1 MKRRIQHLLN
11 AMQKLNLEA
20 ILIGSKANRMYLS
33 GFTGSSAMLYISH
46 KRQVIITD
54 FRYMEQVQ
62 QQCPDFA
69 SEDQKELGLYGTA
82 FKLAK
87 EDGVHCIGFEAE
99 HTSYSTYLTLVRDKD
114 FEFVPTEK
122 LVEGFRMFK
131 DELELEK
138 LRKAEAIGDLA
149 FKHIIQF
156 IEAGWK
162 TGLKENEVALELERV
177 MRQSGATGTS
187 FDSIVAAGAK
197 SSLPHAVPDDSLIK
211 AGDFVVMDFGCVYEG
226 YCSDMTRTIIVGEP
240 SRKQLEIYEKVLEA
254 QEAALKA
261 IKPGFKGCEIDEVA
275 RSIIR
280 EAGYGDYFGHGL
292 GHSVGIEI
300 HENPRFSMMDQT
312 IIEENMIMTVEP
324 GIYVPGLG
332 GVRIEDMVCVTKNGI
347 ENFTHSPKQLII
359 IR

>member
-1 MKRRIQHLLN
+1 MKRRINHLLK
-11 AMQKLNLEA
+11 AMEQLNLEA

-62 QQCPDFA
+62 SQCPDFI
-69 SEDQKELGLYGTA
+69 SKDQKNLGLYGTA
-82 FKLAK
+82 FMLAK
-87 EDGVHCIGFEAE
+87 EEGVHRIGFEAD
-99 HTSYSTYLTLVRDKD
+99 HTPYSTYLTLAKEKELA
-114 FEFVPTEK
+114 FIPTEK
-122 LVEGFRMFK
+122 LIEGFRQFK
-131 DELELEK
+131 DESELDK
-138 LRKAEAIGDLA
+138 LRQAEAIGDLA
-149 FKHIIQF
+149 FTHIVDF
-156 IEAGWK
+156 IEANWK
-162 TGLKENEVALELERV
+162 NGLKENEVALELERI
-177 MRQSGATGTS
+177 MRQKGATGTS

-211 AGDFVVMDFGCVYEG
+211 AGDFVVMDFGCIYEG
-226 YCSDMTRTIIVGEP
+226 YCSDMTRTVMVGEP

-261 IKPGFKGCEIDEVA
+261 IKPGYKGCEVDEIA

-280 EAGYGDYFGHGL
+280 EAGYGDYFGHAL
-292 GHSVGIEI
+292 GHSVGLEI
-300 HENPRFSMMDQT
+300 HENPRFSMLDQT
-312 IIEENMIMTVEP
+312 VISEGMIMTVEP

-332 GVRIEDMVCVTKNGI
+332 GVRIEDMVLVTKNGI